1 MAFAV
6 ARTHPGRVRT
16 GNEDAHI
23 LEPDLSLFAVADGM
37 GGHEGGEVASRI
49 ATETITEFIR
59 TSKQDSGITW
69 PYGFN
74 TNLTFE
80 GNQLKSA
87 VQLANHQ
94 IRYHAQ
100 RHPELDG
107 MGSTCIAVMT
117 GGAEAVFVNV
127 GDSRLYLWREGAL
140 RQVSEDDSWAASMI
154 RAGAEP
160 ASIERHE
167 MRHMLTRA
175 LGAAAAL
182 DVTVGRI
189 ALQDEDVLLLCSD
202 GLHGPLGHD
211 GIARVL
217 GEGCDNLDAAAGRLV
232 DEANEAGGPDNVTVV
247 LVRPSARAAGGRR
260 PASRLADE
268 SGQTVSEYVVTAGV
282 LVALGLVISRVLLA
296 AFRVFVLN
304 VMHEVSF
311 PSV

>member
-1 MAFAV
+1 VSFAV
-6 ARTHPGRVRT
+6 ARSHPGRVRT
-16 GNEDAHI
+16 GNEDRYV

-49 ATETITEFIR
+49 AGDTITEFIR
-59 TSKQDSGITW
+59 TSRQDSGITW

-74 TNLTFE
+74 TTLTFE

-100 RHPELDG
+100 RHPELEG

-117 GGAEAVFVNV
+117 GDREAVFVNV
-127 GDSRLYLWREGAL
+127 GDSRLYLWRDGAL
-140 RQVSEDDSWAASMI
+140 QQVSEDDSWAASMI

-182 DVTVGRI
+182 DATVGRV
-189 ALQDEDVLLLCSD
+189 ALQADDVLLLCSD
-202 GLHGPLGHD
+202 GLHGPLGDD

-247 LVRPSARAAGGRR
+247 LVRPSSRAAGR
-260 PASRLADE
+260 PGAVTRLADE
-268 SGQTVSEYVVTAGV
+268 SGQTVAEYLVTAGV
-282 LVALGLVISRVLLA
+282 LVALGLVISRVLTA